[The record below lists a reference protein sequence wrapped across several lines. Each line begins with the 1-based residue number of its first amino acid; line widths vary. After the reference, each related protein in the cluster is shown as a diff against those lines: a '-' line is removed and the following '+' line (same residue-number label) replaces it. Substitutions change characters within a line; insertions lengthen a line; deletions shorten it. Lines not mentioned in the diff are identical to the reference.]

1 MMIIFVNKTWHTWHT
16 HSFTFIVFGHEG
28 GMDPILDCWRDA
40 PQVDTRARDYF
51 TTITKRDV
59 LCQVILVNFWT
70 PFSLVTVALILHILR
85 MLGGQGSNRG
95 KLGRSSSSACICLSA
110 RWVRGG
116 MSCFRQNMVCASG
129 HWTWNKRVA
138 CLPVIYNLQ
147 VIHKMWIYDFCRFLW
162 CFSFL
167 QIYIAHLAKKKNA
180 PRFSSFL
187 FGVDCLSS
195 LCFWV
200 FPGRVT
206 RFVGLQ
212 FPWISCAWRSLTGGF
227 GRRSPWTGS
236 PLLENLGNLI
246 LQVSILHIHG
256 WFTTTHKLH
265 RFLVMFSMLLIVI

>member
-1 MMIIFVNKTWHTWHT
+1 MIIFLNKTWHTWHT

-85 MLGGQGSNRG
+85 MVGGQGSNRG

-147 VIHKMWIYDFCRFLW
+147 VIHKMWIYDF
-162 CFSFL
+162 
-167 QIYIAHLAKKKNA
+167 AHLAKKKNA

-212 FPWISCAWRSLTGGF
+212 FPWIFLCLAKPYRRIWSPESMNRKPIAWKIWEIWFCKSQSFRFMDG
-227 GRRSPWTGS
+227 WQQ
-236 PLLENLGNLI
+236 LI
-246 LQVSILHIHG
+246 NFID
-256 WFTTTHKLH
+256 F
-265 RFLVMFSMLLIVI
+265 